1 MSNSL
6 KFGPKQRKNKF
17 WTRPIQPKILKNIST
32 QNQPIIPCTPH
43 RITYICDH
51 KIEVW
56 YGDGFGQTEPES
68 VMLKITQNC
77 TKPLAQLVKSL
88 IIE

>member
-1 MSNSL
+1 MAQNKEKISFGLGQSN
-6 KFGPKQRKNKF
+6 PKF
-17 WTRPIQPKILKNIST
+17 WKIST

-88 IIE
+88 IVE